1 MTPSLQPRSSRS
13 VPWCSPLP
21 PCGLS
26 AESVLPESSIGG
38 AAHTT
43 ILPMYHSGH
52 NYQLTPKEL
61 AWQREDGR
69 TPDLNQ
75 HAGGRSRGVDHHDDR
90 VLTEEG
96 IAGRLRGAGAGDGKL
111 GDIPVFRRASGE
123 RVAVELH
130 NVLEGKVGLD
140 VDLDD
145 THQVV
150 TPRRLAGRD
159 STEDDRDVAGKAD
172 GKGGP
177 EVELTEHEPRGQGEH
192 DHPHRMI
199 SNQRLAIVSQ
209 PPRKDL
215 ISSYVDRTWPCYA
228 FRCSVSTT
236 CQKCWRSSGL
246 MSPVCATTSPVGTI
260 STSTPRRSI
269 SVCRSWMSTPAG
281 GLRAVSVA
289 ASCPDGATTR
299 NPWAAAS
306 SRKLRA
312 TPSHRANRAG
322 SPSAWIRSRAARS
335 AKTRL
340 GGTSAPVG
348 EDHRDSSM

>member
-69 TPDLNQ
+69 ASDLDQ
-75 HAGGRSRGVDHHDDR
+75 HTGGRSRGVDHHDDR

-192 DHPHRMI
+192 DHPTQDDQQPAPCHCQPTSPEGSHLVVRRPDLALLCLQVQCLHHMPEVLKVVRADVACMRNYQPCGDYFHVDASALHLCVQVLDVHSCRRPESRQCRGLVSGWRHDTEPMGRSVLPETPGNPVTPSKSRRQSLRMDTV
-199 SNQRLAIVSQ
+199 QGGAQ
-209 PPRKDL
+209 RKDETRGHL
-215 ISSYVDRTWPCYA
+215 
-228 FRCSVSTT
+228 
-236 CQKCWRSSGL
+236 G
-246 MSPVCATTSPVGTI
+246 
-260 STSTPRRSI
+260 
-269 SVCRSWMSTPAG
+269 AG
-281 GLRAVSVA
+281 R
-289 ASCPDGATTR
+289 
-299 NPWAAAS
+299 
-306 SRKLRA
+306 
-312 TPSHRANRAG
+312 
-322 SPSAWIRSRAARS
+322 
-335 AKTRL
+335 
-340 GGTSAPVG
+340 
-348 EDHRDSSM
+348 

>member
-61 AWQREDGR
+61 AWQGEDGR

-75 HAGGRSRGVDHHDDR
+75 HAGGHSSGVDHHDDR
-90 VLTEEG
+90 VLAKEG
-96 IAGRLRGAGAGDGKL
+96 IAGRLRDVGAGKGKL
-111 GDIPVFRRASGE
+111 GDIPVFRRSNGE

-150 TPRRLAGRD
+150 TPGRLAGRND
-159 STEDDRDVAGKAD
+159 AGDDGNVAGKAY

-177 EVELTEHEPRGQGEH
+177 EVELTEHEHRGQGEH
-192 DHPHRMI
+192 NHPTQDDQQPAPCHHQPTSPEGSHLVVRRPDLTLLCLQVQCLHGAPEVLKVVRTDATCMRNNQTCGGHAHVNASALQLCVQVLDVHPCRRPESRQCRSLVPGWRHDTEPMGRSLLTEAPGNPVTPSKSRRQSLRMDTV
-199 SNQRLAIVSQ
+199 QGGAQ
-209 PPRKDL
+209 RKDE
-215 ISSYVDRTWPCYA
+215 T
-228 FRCSVSTT
+228 
-236 CQKCWRSSGL
+236 
-246 MSPVCATTSPVGTI
+246 
-260 STSTPRRSI
+260 RRYLG
-269 SVCRSWMSTPAG
+269 AG
-281 GLRAVSVA
+281 R
-289 ASCPDGATTR
+289 
-299 NPWAAAS
+299 
-306 SRKLRA
+306 
-312 TPSHRANRAG
+312 
-322 SPSAWIRSRAARS
+322 
-335 AKTRL
+335 
-340 GGTSAPVG
+340 
-348 EDHRDSSM
+348 